1 MKQLF
6 YISTMIFILSLNSC
20 DRIREKGQQLVGE
33 TEQKVKDKSKDIVDK
48 VVPHFDAYKPDTKY
62 NKQRFKDFLKK
73 LT

>member
-1 MKQLF
+1 
-6 YISTMIFILSLNSC
+6 MIFILSLNSC